1 MGESARIT
9 ETGALRGFVPALVEF
24 RDEALTGLM
33 TAEATASRMA
43 DWVRNDRLPHWKR
56 QIQRRQELVTRARS
70 TLESKRPLNPDEQ
83 RSTVDAELAL
93 RKAKRD
99 LAHAEAK
106 LQETQRWVRVV
117 DKALEEFRGATSGLS
132 WFARSDMDRAIAAL
146 NSMADAIDAY
156 LAVGGPE
163 SGKPAPRLP
172 EDSGDDADQQS
183 DGGDA

>member
-24 RDEALTGLM
+24 RDDALAGLM

-70 TLESKRPLNPDEQ
+70 FLESKRPLNPDEQ

-93 RKAKRD
+93 RKARRE

-132 WFARSDMDRAIAAL
+132 WYARADSDRAIGAL

-156 LAVGGPE
+156 LAVGGPD
-163 SGKPAPRLP
+163 SGRPAPTLP
-172 EDSGDDADQQS
+172 EDEGEAPST
-183 DGGDA
+183 GGGGP